1 MIGALINLVKV
12 NISFHLAP
20 FNGAF
25 DCSFGLPRQ
34 HKVLQQGIMNT
45 TQQTKLF
52 CLKSINQLKKL
63 KRIDF

>member
-1 MIGALINLVKV
+1 MIGTLINLVKV

-25 DCSFGLPRQ
+25 DCSFALPRQ
-34 HKVLQQGIMNT
+34 HKILQQGMMNA

-52 CLKSINQLKKL
+52 CLKSIIQLKKL

>member
-1 MIGALINLVKV
+1 MIGTLMVNIKVKV

-20 FNGAF
+20 FNNA
-25 DCSFGLPRQ
+25 CSFGLPRQ
-34 HKVLQQGIMNT
+34 HKILQQGMMYT

-52 CLKSINQLKKL
+52 CLKSIIQLKKL

>member
-20 FNGAF
+20 VNGAF

-34 HKVLQQGIMNT
+34 HKILQQGTMNI

-63 KRIDF
+63 RRIDF